1 MEKEQIKW
9 DLQKTMTQ
17 DKIKQM
23 KSHIEQSALKT
34 EANFIKERKSKEL
47 QAQNLR
53 AESQKYVEVVCRLE
67 RMYMNRPRYAIS
79 NCGIMSVM
87 LLIRDFR
94 LNLIASL

>member
-1 MEKEQIKW
+1 
-9 DLQKTMTQ
+9 
-17 DKIKQM
+17 M

-53 AESQKYVEVVCRLE
+53 EESQKYVEEVCRLE

-79 NCGIMSVM
+79 NCGIMSVY
-87 LLIRDFR
+87 
-94 LNLIASL
+94 